1 MLNEIN
7 QGQNSGAQFDD
18 EIDLLKLLGI
28 LLDGRYIIA
37 AFVTM
42 FATFGGPLCS
52 GVGSDLPR

>member
-37 AFVTM
+37 AFVIM
-42 FATFGGPLCS
+42 FATLS
-52 GVGSDLPR
+52 LIHI